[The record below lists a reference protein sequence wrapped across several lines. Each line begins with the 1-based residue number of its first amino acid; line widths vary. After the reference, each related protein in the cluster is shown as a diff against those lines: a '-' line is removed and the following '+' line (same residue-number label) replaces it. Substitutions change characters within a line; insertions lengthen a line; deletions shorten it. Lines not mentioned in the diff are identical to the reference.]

1 MRAIDTHSSL
11 LQPMWKTS
19 AASREAKE
27 EEEEKDMVEVKY
39 LARHEGAEVTVA
51 GWVDQ
56 LRVHGKV
63 AFIVV
68 RDGTGYVQGVLAKKE
83 IPAGMWELA
92 AALTQEATVEMT
104 GVVREDARSRGA
116 TRWG

>member
-1 MRAIDTHSSL
+1 
-11 LQPMWKTS
+11 MWKTS

-39 LARHEGAEVTVA
+39 LARHVGAEVTVA

-63 AFIVV
+63 AFMVV
-68 RDGTGYVQGVLAKKE
+68 RDGTGYVQGVLVKKE
-83 IPAGMWELA
+83 TPGRDVGAGRCPDPGGDRGDSRASSGRTPAP
-92 AALTQEATVEMT
+92 
-104 GVVREDARSRGA
+104 RGG